1 MTPSKRTLEELQQL
15 DLAVYS
21 AVAGSPTPSLDTGL
35 RLLSRAADRSKI
47 SIALAA
53 GLAAVGGPKGRN
65 AALRGI
71 ASLAVTSAVT
81 NGLVKPLARRRR
93 PDRIAA
99 EVPESRHVEMPRSH
113 SFSSGHSAAAFA
125 FAAGVGRNLPI
136 TAPPLT
142 VLAFLVAY
150 SRVHA
155 GVHYPGD
162 VIFGSLSG
170 VVLAE
175 LTNQVIDL
183 IARD

>member
-1 MTPSKRTLEELQQL
+1 VTSFKDTLAELHRL

-21 AVAGSPTPSLDTGL
+21 AVAGSPTPSLDASL
-35 RLLSRAADRSKI
+35 RFLSKAADRSKI

-53 GLAAVGGPKGRN
+53 VMATGGPRCRS
-65 AALRGI
+65 AAARGI

-93 PDRIAA
+93 PDRVAA

-125 FAAGVGRNLPI
+125 FAAGAGRNLPWA
-136 TAPPLT
+136 APPLT

-150 SRVHA
+150 SRVHT

-175 LTNQVIDL
+175 LTNQAIDRL
-183 IARD
+183 AGG